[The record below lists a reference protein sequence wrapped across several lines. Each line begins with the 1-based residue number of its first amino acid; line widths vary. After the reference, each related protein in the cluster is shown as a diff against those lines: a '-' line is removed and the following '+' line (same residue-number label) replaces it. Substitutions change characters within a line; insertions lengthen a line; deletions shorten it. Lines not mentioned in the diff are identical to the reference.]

1 MLRHANILPNLL
13 SFLEGDEMWSVT
25 YPQTGA
31 YLAYQVLIMKGTL
44 KEILKTHF
52 AEGFNEVAVATIL
65 KDVLKGLQYIHGN
78 NMIHKYV
85 LNNEHLNDNVF

>member
-31 YLAYQVLIMKGTL
+31 YLAYQVDY
-44 KEILKTHF
+44 
-52 AEGFNEVAVATIL
+52 NERNA
-65 KDVLKGLQYIHGN
+65 KRDFEN
-78 NMIHKYV
+78 P
-85 LNNEHLNDNVF
+85 FR